1 VNETISR
8 YWTKGKQY
16 WSNLS
21 RTYKIM
27 FVSVVAFTIAAI
39 ALVVY
44 NFSRTEYALAYTDL
58 SPADVAA
65 IKNYLEGRGI
75 PYEIGSDGTSI
86 GVPAKMVADIK
97 VDVAA
102 QNLIQDGSQGFG
114 LFRDNLSS
122 WGMTDNEFNV
132 LSVDAR
138 AGEIQK
144 LIQSIDGVA
153 KARVLLT
160 IPEESVFINSDEPE
174 QSLASVTVTFK
185 PGVRPTQQMI
195 DSIYNLVKTGVPNLP
210 FENITVIDQNG
221 VFLSSSDANGAGGVS
236 STLLEQQLQVKKMVE
251 ADIQKTLLSFL
262 GRLYGPDKV
271 AVSVVAT
278 LNFDQKNAHV
288 KTYTPVNEAEQTG
301 IVRSR
306 TTSESTF
313 ESEGA
318 VEGGVAGTGDTDI
331 PTYPG
336 IAGATG
342 PTSSEQFSET
352 VNYEINE
359 VTETIVSSPYVVQ
372 DLAIFAGIEPPNPDD
387 PSSLSQNTVEE
398 IKRMIG
404 SIVSTSLANSGQTLT
419 PEQVDERVS
428 VIAQSFHSGA
438 AAEPAS
444 TPSWYYGLLGAAAAA
459 LLAGGGFALYR
470 RRKMREAALRE
481 EEMQS
486 LQAAEYPELDID
498 QMNNE
503 HQVRKQLEGL
513 ARRKPDEFVNLLR
526 TWLAEE

>member
-1 VNETISR
+1 MNETLSR
-8 YWTKGKQY
+8 YWTRGKQY
-16 WSNLS
+16 WSQLS
-21 RTYKIM
+21 RTHKIM
-27 FVSVVAFTIAAI
+27 FISVVAFTIAAI

-44 NFSRTEYALAYTDL
+44 NFSRTEYALAYKDL
-58 SPADVAA
+58 SPADIAA
-65 IKNYLEGRGI
+65 VKNYLDGRGI
-75 PYEIGSDGTSI
+75 PYEIGPDGTSI

-122 WGMTDNEFNV
+122 WGMTDNEFSV

-185 PGVRPTQQMI
+185 PGVRPSQEVI
-195 DSIYNLVKTGVPNLP
+195 DSIYHLVKTGVPNLP
-210 FENITVIDQNG
+210 YENITVVDQNG
-221 VFLSSSDANGAGGVS
+221 MFLSTTHVNGTGVS
-236 STLLEQQLQVKKMVE
+236 STLLEQQMQVKKMVE
-251 ADIQKTLLSFL
+251 TDIQRTLISFL
-262 GRLYGPDKV
+262 GRLYGPEKV

-288 KTYTPVNEAEQTG
+288 KTYSPVNEQEQTG

-318 VEGGVAGTGDTDI
+318 LEGGVAGTGDTDI
-331 PTYPG
+331 PLYPG

-372 DLAIFAGIEPPNPDD
+372 DLTIFAGIEPPDPND
-387 PSSLSQNTVEE
+387 PSSLSQETVDE

-419 PEQVDERVS
+419 PEQVNERVS
-428 VIAQSFHSGA
+428 VIAQSFHGGP
-438 AAEPAS
+438 AAEPAG

-470 RRKMREAALRE
+470 RRKQREAALRE
-481 EEMQS
+481 EEMQA
-486 LQAAEYPELDID
+486 LQATEYPELDID

-513 ARRKPDEFVNLLR
+513 AKRKPEEFVNLLR